1 MSTRSSIWYGMDE
14 KAPGSSLH
22 TERGESWIHLYWE
35 LAERE
40 PVATA
45 APIYLHIEGYGK
57 RSHDSHAQGNR
68 AANSRCLGSRSGR
81 MGSPVKVAVRG
92 S

>member
-1 MSTRSSIWYGMDE
+1 MDE

-57 RSHDSHAQGNR
+57 RSHDSHARGNPQQIR
-68 AANSRCLGSRSGR
+68 DVLDPAPGGWEVL
-81 MGSPVKVAVRG
+81 
-92 S
+92 